1 MRDTKF
7 KCRDHIKERVNYGNI
22 VYSREFYQNIANRTN
37 LQRLQLRFENKAH
50 KVIGR
55 ELKKDDNIPDKEGK

>member
-1 MRDTKF
+1 METSF
-7 KCRDHIKERVNYGNI
+7 TT
-22 VYSREFYQNIANRTN
+22 EFYQNIANRTN

-55 ELKKDDNIPDKEGK
+55 ELKKDDNISDKEGK